1 MKKILKNVLLFSA
14 LIGSVNCLALPAAAV
29 DVATA
34 NTSVMADAADVVY
47 SGTCGAEG
55 DNITW
60 TYNESESTMT
70 FSGTGSMEKYYVSR
84 WDTDGY
90 NNPSIVPEWLTDSRI
105 SVYQARTV
113 VFEEGI
119 TEVGKMT
126 DDYFGCEN
134 SQCFLEVP
142 ESVTSLDFSN
152 VTNSLALYGLD
163 GSWFYGFA
171 CKSYT
176 KGNYSKRRYI
186 SVGTAKNPVYP
197 TSGSCASGAT
207 WTFDYRTRE
216 LHISGS
222 TMKKS
227 EFPDY
232 PYKKVIFEKDFVPP
246 ENNNSQA
253 DETNDFV
260 FSFVLRPHR
269 DSNVY
274 CYPNSPFANEY
285 EKIKTI
291 TDEEDGTLLYADIV
305 KCNYLP
311 DDTGICGDVNLDG
324 KVNLLDSVLL
334 AKAVNGS
341 VTVNDMQKKNMDC
354 DGSGEIDIDDVT
366 TLMQFLVHAVDSLPV
381 KFE

>member
-70 FSGTGSMEKYYVSR
+70 FSGTGSMEKYYLYP
-84 WDTDGY
+84 WDKDGY
-90 NNPSIVPEWLTDSRI
+90 NDPNVVPEWMNDSRI
-105 SVYQARTV
+105 SSYHAKHV

-119 TEVGKMT
+119 TEINKINNSF
-126 DDYFGCEN
+126 FGDVN
-134 SQCFLEVP
+134 SACDVTVP
-142 ESVTSLDFSN
+142 ESATSFDATN
-152 VTNSLALYGLD
+152 VSIKLTLYGLD
-163 GSWFYGFA
+163 GSWFYGKFGIRENT
-171 CKSYT
+171 SQEYV
-176 KGNYSKRRYI
+176 SI
-186 SVGTAKNPVYP
+186 GTAKNPLYP
-197 TSGSCASGAT
+197 ASGTCTSGAT

-222 TMKKS
+222 TMRTDEMPKLPCSK
-227 EFPDY
+227 Y
-232 PYKKVIFEKDFVPP
+232 IFEKDFIPP
-246 ENNNSQA
+246 ENKFYEKSDLN
-253 DETNDFV
+253 TFV
-260 FSFVLRPHR
+260 MSMTIRSLGEGRKI
-269 DSNVY
+269 Y
-274 CYPNSPFANEY
+274 CYPNSPFAKEY
-285 EKIKTI
+285 EKIIAT
-291 TDEEDGTLLYADIV
+291 TDDDGSYADSFY
-305 KCNYLP
+305 CNYLP

-381 KFE
+381 K

>member
-105 SVYQARTV
+105 SSYQARTV

-176 KGNYSKRRYI
+176 KGNYSKRRYV

-197 TSGSCASGAT
+197 ASGSCASGAT

-232 PYKKVIFEKDFVPP
+232 PYKKVIFEKDFIPP
-246 ENNNSQA
+246 ENKFYEHTDLN
-253 DETNDFV
+253 TFV
-260 FSFVLRPHR
+260 MSITLRSPNEIR
-269 DSNVY
+269 QIY
-274 CYPNSPFANEY
+274 CYPNSPFAKEY
-285 EKIKTI
+285 EKIIAST
-291 TDEEDGTLLYADIV
+291 EDDGCSYADV
-305 KCNYLP
+305 LKCNYLP

>member
-176 KGNYSKRRYI
+176 KGNYSKRRYV

-207 WTFDYRTRE
+207 WTYDYPNRE

-222 TMKKS
+222 TIRIDEMPQLPCRKI
-227 EFPDY
+227 
-232 PYKKVIFEKDFVPP
+232 VFEKDFIPP
-246 ENNNSQA
+246 ENKFYEHTDLN
-253 DETNDFV
+253 TFV
-260 FSFVLRPHR
+260 MSITLRSPNEIR
-269 DSNVY
+269 QIY
-274 CYPNSPFANEY
+274 CYPNSPFAKEY
-285 EKIKTI
+285 EKIIAST
-291 TDEEDGTLLYADIV
+291 EDDGCSYADV
-305 KCNYLP
+305 LKCNYLP

>member
-34 NTSVMADAADVVY
+34 STSVMADAADVVY

-105 SVYQARTV
+105 SVYQARIV

-163 GSWFYGFA
+163 GSWSV
-171 CKSYT
+171 SYT
-176 KGNYSKRRYI
+176 HL
-186 SVGTAKNPVYP
+186 TLP
-197 TSGSCASGAT
+197 TIA
-207 WTFDYRTRE
+207 
-216 LHISGS
+216 
-222 TMKKS
+222 
-227 EFPDY
+227 
-232 PYKKVIFEKDFVPP
+232 
-246 ENNNSQA
+246 
-253 DETNDFV
+253 
-260 FSFVLRPHR
+260 
-269 DSNVY
+269 
-274 CYPNSPFANEY
+274 
-285 EKIKTI
+285 
-291 TDEEDGTLLYADIV
+291 
-305 KCNYLP
+305 
-311 DDTGICGDVNLDG
+311 
-324 KVNLLDSVLL
+324 
-334 AKAVNGS
+334 
-341 VTVNDMQKKNMDC
+341 
-354 DGSGEIDIDDVT
+354 
-366 TLMQFLVHAVDSLPV
+366 
-381 KFE
+381 

>member
-171 CKSYT
+171 WKSYT
-176 KGNYSKRRYI
+176 KGNYSKRRYV

-207 WTFDYRTRE
+207 WTYDYPNRE

-222 TMKKS
+222 TIRIDEMPQLPCRKI
-227 EFPDY
+227 
-232 PYKKVIFEKDFVPP
+232 VFEKDFIPP
-246 ENNNSQA
+246 ENKFYEHTDLN
-253 DETNDFV
+253 TFV
-260 FSFVLRPHR
+260 MSITLRSPNGIR
-269 DSNVY
+269 QIY
-274 CYPNSPFANEY
+274 CYPNSPFAKEY
-285 EKIKTI
+285 EKIIAST
-291 TDEEDGTLLYADIV
+291 EDDGCSYADV
-305 KCNYLP
+305 LKCNYLP

>member
-34 NTSVMADAADVVY
+34 TSYMETTDDSKY
-47 SGTCGAEG
+47 PSSGT
-55 DNITW
+55 
-60 TYNESESTMT
+60 
-70 FSGTGSMEKYYVSR
+70 
-84 WDTDGY
+84 
-90 NNPSIVPEWLTDSRI
+90 
-105 SVYQARTV
+105 
-113 VFEEGI
+113 
-119 TEVGKMT
+119 
-126 DDYFGCEN
+126 
-134 SQCFLEVP
+134 
-142 ESVTSLDFSN
+142 
-152 VTNSLALYGLD
+152 
-163 GSWFYGFA
+163 
-171 CKSYT
+171 
-176 KGNYSKRRYI
+176 
-186 SVGTAKNPVYP
+186 
-197 TSGSCASGAT
+197 CASGAT

-232 PYKKVIFEKDFVPP
+232 PYKKVIFEKDFVPT

-366 TLMQFLVHAVDSLPV
+366 TLMQFLVHAVDSLPLQ
-381 KFE
+381 

>member
-14 LIGSVNCLALPAAAV
+14 LIGSVNCLALSAAAV

-176 KGNYSKRRYI
+176 KGNYSKRRYV

-207 WTFDYRTRE
+207 WTYDYPNRE

-222 TMKKS
+222 TIRIDEMPQLPCRKI
-227 EFPDY
+227 
-232 PYKKVIFEKDFVPP
+232 VFEKDFIPP
-246 ENNNSQA
+246 ENKFYEHTDLN
-253 DETNDFV
+253 TFV
-260 FSFVLRPHR
+260 MSITLRSPNEIR
-269 DSNVY
+269 QIY
-274 CYPNSPFANEY
+274 CYPNSPFAKEY
-285 EKIKTI
+285 EKIIAST
-291 TDEEDGTLLYADIV
+291 EDDGCSYADV
-305 KCNYLP
+305 LKCNYLP

>member
-1 MKKILKNVLLFSA
+1 MSQIVWLFTGWTVR
-14 LIGSVNCLALPAAAV
+14 GSMDLPANHIQR
-29 DVATA
+29 ATTA
-34 NTSVMADAADVVY
+34 RED
-47 SGTCGAEG
+47 
-55 DNITW
+55 
-60 TYNESESTMT
+60 TYLLE
-70 FSGTGSMEKYYVSR
+70 R
-84 WDTDGY
+84 R
-90 NNPSIVPEWLTDSRI
+90 RI
-105 SVYQARTV
+105 
-113 VFEEGI
+113 
-119 TEVGKMT
+119 
-126 DDYFGCEN
+126 
-134 SQCFLEVP
+134 
-142 ESVTSLDFSN
+142 
-152 VTNSLALYGLD
+152 
-163 GSWFYGFA
+163 
-171 CKSYT
+171 
-176 KGNYSKRRYI
+176 RYI
-186 SVGTAKNPVYP
+186 S

-305 KCNYLP
+305 KCNISARRYRHLR
-311 DDTGICGDVNLDG
+311 GR
-324 KVNLLDSVLL
+324 
-334 AKAVNGS
+334 
-341 VTVNDMQKKNMDC
+341 
-354 DGSGEIDIDDVT
+354 
-366 TLMQFLVHAVDSLPV
+366 
-381 KFE
+381 KFWTER

>member
-171 CKSYT
+171 WKSYT
-176 KGNYSKRRYI
+176 KGNYSKRRYV

-207 WTFDYRTRE
+207 WTYDYPNRE

-222 TMKKS
+222 TIRIDEMPQLPCRKI
-227 EFPDY
+227 
-232 PYKKVIFEKDFVPP
+232 VFEKDFIPP
-246 ENNNSQA
+246 ENKFYEHTDLN
-253 DETNDFV
+253 TFV
-260 FSFVLRPHR
+260 MSITLRSPNEIR
-269 DSNVY
+269 QIY
-274 CYPNSPFANEY
+274 CYPNSPFAKEY
-285 EKIKTI
+285 EKIIAST
-291 TDEEDGTLLYADIV
+291 EDDGCSYADFL

-381 KFE
+381 K